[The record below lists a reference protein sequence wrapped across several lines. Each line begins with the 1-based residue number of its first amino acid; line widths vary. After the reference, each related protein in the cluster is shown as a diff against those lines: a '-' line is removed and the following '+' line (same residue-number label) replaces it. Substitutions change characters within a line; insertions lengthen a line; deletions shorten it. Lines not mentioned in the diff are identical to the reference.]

1 MNALKEIAA
10 YCAANIEDWE
20 PRVQIALGIIERNR
34 CPLSMADASL
44 YGQIR
49 DCIDEWCESNDMN
62 GEDFEEEDVLF
73 TD

>member
-49 DCIDEWCESNDMN
+49 DCIDEWCEDNDMD
-62 GEDFEEEDVLF
+62 GEDFDEEDVLF